1 MTALS
6 NVTDFHVPSTL
17 TVQSAENQGMG
28 ITSSAGPANCLR
40 LIAQASMW
48 SENGCQ
54 VSLKNVGAQG
64 LLHLKELR
72 FVQPVEVRFV
82 SAHSG
87 ESGQKRIIA
96 INGYQDSFGASRT
109 GSTQADP
116 TDVYVQDSVSV
127 RPWGLVRSMQN
138 ITCSINGSSWQCTP
152 DSFID
157 GMEAVFGNCRYD
169 EYGSTAT
176 PPFNNYGGIKPCSE
190 QGRYQRCVNSTHE
203 KIVHTSF
210 TDSGEHSALQDIV
223 YRFDLVTKLP
233 ISIFNYACFPGL
245 ENCTN
250 NSLDSAAL
258 IQDLAFEITYKS
270 SQNPLLDWFA
280 MVSNESKNSQSVE
293 QGPLVA
299 HGAETGQEFNKASQI
314 CVRRMWESVIAREA
328 SIGDQDSL
336 EKGRYVNMLRPY
348 LMYSIYEPSPT
359 RNRLLESYTLPSVL
373 WTSYKK
379 HVEIKADEQ
388 YGEVSWDYIHLVNMP
403 PLIVI
408 SCVEASKNK
417 GGSIG
422 GRQPMYERGADGDVG
437 AYSEY
442 RRGAAWSNI
451 SCRPDFSSLKIN
463 LSVKNA
469 VLGSLDGTKCTRYD
483 FYRMYLKYSKTAVSY
498 ADWDKYLS
506 GFIVFSPQELC
517 GVDFAHGFAPF
528 SVSVSFKFER
538 TACEEW
544 ICPRD
549 YLTPSASRMIRKPDR
564 STGQAYDVTL
574 QMLGEEKVTL
584 TAGECAI
591 TRIGFDNATIQQA
604 YTGATKRLDEPVID
618 QFVSQAT

>member
-1 MTALS
+1 MTELS
-6 NVTDFHVPSTL
+6 SVTDFHVPSTL

-40 LIAQASMW
+40 LIAQANMW

-72 FVQPVEVRFV
+72 FVQPIEVRFV
-82 SAHSG
+82 DG
-87 ESGQKRIIA
+87 EDSPSVIA
-96 INGYQDSFGASRT
+96 INGYKDAYGAGDST
-109 GSTQADP
+109 
-116 TDVYVQDSVSV
+116 TDVIHPTAVKVADSVSV

-138 ITCSINGSSWQCTP
+138 ITCTINGSSWQCTP

-157 GMEAVFGNCRYD
+157 SMEAVFGNCRYD
-169 EYGSTAT
+169 DYGATAS
-176 PPFNNYGGIKPCSE
+176 PPFNNYGGMRPCSE

-203 KIVHTSF
+203 EILYTEF
-210 TDSGEHSALQDIV
+210 TDAGSSSALKDIV
-223 YRFDLVTKLP
+223 YKFELVTKLP
-233 ISIFNYACFPGL
+233 ISIFNYACFSAL
-245 ENCTN
+245 ENVTN

-280 MVSNESKNSQSVE
+280 CPSVNRNNSQAVDLAPLSVY
-293 QGPLVA
+293 
-299 HGAETGQEFNKASQI
+299 GAADTQAFGGVKI
-314 CVRRMWESVIAREA
+314 CARRMWESVVAQESSIANA
-328 SIGDQDSL
+328 VGL
-336 EKGRYVNMLRPY
+336 EKKRYVNMLRPY

-359 RNRLLESYTLPSVL
+359 RNRILESYTLPSIL

-379 HVEIKADEQ
+379 HVDIKKDAR
-388 YGEVSWDYIHLVNMP
+388 YGTVSWDYIHLVNMP
-403 PLIVI
+403 PLICI
-408 SCVEASKNK
+408 SCCEANKNK
-417 GGSIG
+417 GDAIG
-422 GRQPMYERGADGDVG
+422 GRQPTWERGVVG
-437 AYSEY
+437 GAMGAESDY
-442 RRGAAWSNI
+442 RRGMSWSNI

-469 VLGSLDGTKCTRYD
+469 VLGSLDGSKCTRYD

-528 SVSVSFKFER
+528 SVSISFKFER
-538 TACEEW
+538 TACEELRT
-544 ICPRD
+544 PRS
-549 YLTPSASRMIRKPDR
+549 YLQPSTFRGIRKPDR
-564 STGQAYDVTL
+564 TATQAYDVTL
-574 QMLGEEKVTL
+574 SLLGEEKVTL
-584 TAGECAI
+584 TVGECAI
-591 TRIGFDNATIQQA
+591 TRIGFDNASIQQA
-604 YTGATKRLDEPVID
+604 YSGAVKRLDEPVLD

>member
-1 MTALS
+1 MASLS
-6 NVTDFHVPSTL
+6 SVTDFHVPSTL

-28 ITSSAGPANCLR
+28 ITSSCGPANCLR
-40 LIAQASMW
+40 LIAQANMW

-82 SAHSG
+82 DAHNSP
-87 ESGQKRIIA
+87 KIIA
-96 INGYQDSFGASRT
+96 INGYKDSYGASRSTNNVINGT
-109 GSTQADP
+109 GVHVA
-116 TDVYVQDSVSV
+116 DSVSV

-138 ITCSINGSSWQCTP
+138 ITCTINGSSWQCTP

-157 GMEAVFGNCRYD
+157 SMEAVFGNCRYD
-169 EYGSTAT
+169 DYGAT
-176 PPFNNYGGIKPCSE
+176 CSPPFNNYGGIRPCSE

-203 KIVHTSF
+203 EIIHTEF
-210 TDSGEHSALQDIV
+210 TNAGSSSALKDIV
-223 YRFDLVTKLP
+223 YKFELVTKLP
-233 ISIFNYACFPGL
+233 ISIFNYACFSAL
-245 ENCTN
+245 ENVTN

-280 MVSNESKNSQSVE
+280 CPSVNRNNSQAVDM
-293 QGPLVA
+293 GPLTAFGESDAQSFGGV
-299 HGAETGQEFNKASQI
+299 KI
-314 CVRRMWESVIAREA
+314 CARRMWESVVAQEKSIADA
-328 SIGDQDSL
+328 AGL
-336 EKGRYVNMLRPY
+336 AAKRYVNMKRPY

-359 RNRLLESYTLPSVL
+359 RNRMLESYTLPSIL

-379 HVEIKADEQ
+379 HVDIAATDQ
-388 YGEVSWDYIHLVNMP
+388 YGQVSWDYIHLVNMP
-403 PLIVI
+403 PLICI
-408 SCVEASKNK
+408 SCVEASKDK
-417 GGSIG
+417 GNSIG
-422 GRQPMYERGADGDVG
+422 GRTPTWERGDGDDMG
-437 AYSEY
+437 DDSDY
-442 RRGAAWSNI
+442 RRGMSWSNI

-469 VLGSLDGTKCTRYD
+469 VLGSLDGSKCTRYD

-528 SVSVSFKFER
+528 SVSISFKFER
-538 TACEEW
+538 TACEEL
-544 ICPRD
+544 ITPRAYLQPSD
-549 YLTPSASRMIRKPDR
+549 YRFVRKPDR
-564 STGQAYDVTL
+564 STAQAYDVTL
-574 QMLGEEKVTL
+574 SLLGEEKVTL
-584 TAGECAI
+584 TPGECAI
-591 TRIGFDNATIQQA
+591 TRIGFDNASIQQA
-604 YTGATKRLDEPVID
+604 YSGAVKRLDEPVLD

>member
-40 LIAQASMW
+40 LKAQANMW

-82 SAHSG
+82 SQHNSG
-87 ESGQKRIIA
+87 EERVMA
-96 INGYQDSFGASRT
+96 INGYQDSYGTVQDGNDVVKAS
-109 GSTQADP
+109 G
-116 TDVYVQDSVSV
+116 VFIQDSVSV

-138 ITCSINGSSWQCTP
+138 ITCSINGSSWQVTP
-152 DSFID
+152 DSFMD
-157 GMEAVFGNCRYD
+157 GAEAVFGNCRYD
-169 EYGSTAT
+169 EYGATAS
-176 PPFNNYGGIKPCSE
+176 PPFNNYGGMKPCSE
-190 QGRYQRCVNSTHE
+190 AGRYQRCVSSSHE
-203 KIVHTSF
+203 EILYTRF
-210 TDSGEHSALQDIV
+210 TNAGENSALVDIV
-223 YRFDLVTKLP
+223 YRFDLITKMP
-233 ISIFNYACFPGL
+233 ISIFNYACFPAL
-245 ENCTN
+245 ENVTN

-280 MVSNESKNSQSVE
+280 VASHDKNNSQAVAQNPFSSLGLTND
-293 QGPLVA
+293 QGFA
-299 HGAETGQEFNKASQI
+299 GSMI
-314 CVRRMWESVIAREA
+314 CARRMWQSVTATENSIANEAGHIAR
-328 SIGDQDSL
+328 
-336 EKGRYVNMLRPY
+336 KYVNLLRPY
-348 LMYSIYEPSPT
+348 LMYSVYEPSPT
-359 RNRLLESYTLPSVL
+359 RNRLLEMYTLPSVL

-379 HVEIKADEQ
+379 HVEIKQNEKF
-388 YGEVSWDYIHLVNMP
+388 GEVSWDYIHLVNMP
-403 PLIVI
+403 PLIII
-408 SCVEASKNK
+408 SCCEASKNK
-417 GGSIG
+417 GTALA
-422 GRQPMYERGADGDVG
+422 GRQPAWDKGQGNDVG
-437 AYSEY
+437 AYSTY
-442 RRGAAWSNI
+442 RRGMSWSNI

-469 VLGSLDGTKCTRYD
+469 VLGSLDGSKCTRYD
-483 FYRMYLKYSKTAVSY
+483 FYRMYLKYSKTSVSY

-528 SVSVSFKFER
+528 SVSISFKFER
-538 TACEEW
+538 TACENL
-544 ICPRD
+544 ITPRS
-549 YLTPSASRMIRKPDR
+549 YLEPGPRVVTKPDR
-564 STGQAYDVTL
+564 SAAQAYDITL
-574 QMLGEEKVTL
+574 QLLGEEKVTI

-604 YTGATKRLDEPVID
+604 YTSAVKRLDEPVID

>member
-1 MTALS
+1 MTELS
-6 NVTDFHVPSTL
+6 SVTDFHVPSTL

-40 LIAQASMW
+40 LIAQANMW

-82 SAHSG
+82 DG
-87 ESGQKRIIA
+87 EDTPKIIA
-96 INGYQDSFGASRT
+96 INGYKDSYGASR
-109 GSTQADP
+109 STENIVHP
-116 TDVYVQDSVSV
+116 THCSVCDSVSV

-138 ITCSINGSSWQCTP
+138 ITCTINGSSWQCTP

-157 GMEAVFGNCRYD
+157 SMEAVFGNCRYD
-169 EYGSTAT
+169 DYGATAS
-176 PPFNNYGGIKPCSE
+176 PPFNNYGGIRPCSE

-203 KIVHTSF
+203 EILHTEF
-210 TDSGEHSALQDIV
+210 TDAGGSSALKDIV
-223 YRFDLVTKLP
+223 YQFDLVTKLP
-233 ISIFNYACFPGL
+233 ISIFNYACFSAL
-245 ENCTN
+245 ENVTN

-258 IQDLAFEITYKS
+258 IQDLSFEITYKS

-280 MVSNESKNSQSVE
+280 CPSTNRNNSQAVDT
-293 QGPLVA
+293 GPLTA
-299 HGAETGQEFNKASQI
+299 FGAADDQSFGGVKI
-314 CVRRMWESVIAREA
+314 CARRMWESVVAQEQTIANA
-328 SIGDQDSL
+328 AGL
-336 EKGRYVNMLRPY
+336 ANKRYVNMKRPY

-359 RNRLLESYTLPSVL
+359 RNRILESYTLPSVL

-379 HVEIKADEQ
+379 HVDIKAGSK
-388 YGEVSWDYIHLVNMP
+388 YGTVSWDYIHLVNMP
-403 PLIVI
+403 PLICI
-408 SCVEASKNK
+408 SCCEASKNK
-417 GGSIG
+417 GDSIG
-422 GRQPMYERGADGDVG
+422 GRQATWARGTIGGNMGSVSD
-437 AYSEY
+437 Y
-442 RRGAAWSNI
+442 RRGMSWSNI

-469 VLGSLDGTKCTRYD
+469 VLGSLDGSKCTRYD

-528 SVSVSFKFER
+528 SVSISFQFER
-538 TACEEW
+538 TACEEL
-544 ICPRD
+544 ITPRS
-549 YLTPSASRMIRKPDR
+549 YLEPSSARFVRKPDR
-564 STGQAYDVTL
+564 TEDQAYDITL
-574 QMLGEEKVTL
+574 SLLGEEKVTL
-584 TAGECAI
+584 TVGECAI
-591 TRIGFDNATIQQA
+591 TRIGFDNASIQQA
-604 YTGATKRLDEPVID
+604 YSGAVKRLDEPVLD